1 MSLEAAV
8 KLQLEVLA
16 LMMGAG
22 GARSLEM
29 LGQLRGWQLEQQARV
44 LSETLQVVE
53 EAGEVVLAAWEIHL
67 GEEEEAPQKGEVVEV
82 RAELERRTLAEGE
95 EEELVLTAQMA
106 ATTWT
111 RASAMSG
118 EEAASSLSE
127 EAEALILPE
136 SSSSSSILREAA
148 SEVGQESREQ
158 PLSGA
163 SAPQRSAVSG
173 RIL

>member
-1 MSLEAAV
+1 
-8 KLQLEVLA
+8 
-16 LMMGAG
+16 
-22 GARSLEM
+22 
-29 LGQLRGWQLEQQARV
+29 
-44 LSETLQVVE
+44 
-53 EAGEVVLAAWEIHL
+53 L

-82 RAELERRTLAEGE
+82 RAELERRTLGEGE

-106 ATTWT
+106 VTTWM

-148 SEVGQESREQ
+148 SEVGQESRVQ

-163 SAPQRSAVSG
+163 SVPRRWVVSG
-173 RIL
+173 QML